1 MMFHK
6 EWARSCMRCHGRK
19 QESLNGRPGFLV
31 HVIGRGIDEVKCI
44 WGFPG
49 HIDGINARGVAG
61 SPSGNCLW
69 HM

>member
-19 QESLNGRPGFLV
+19 QESLNEGQGFL
-31 HVIGRGIDEVKCI
+31 IMLLAEALVKLSAF

-49 HIDGINARGVAG
+49 HIAHVLTNQ
-61 SPSGNCLW
+61 SN
-69 HM
+69 